1 MGQSEHIDD
10 LLHAVTSGGFSVDF
24 NAATEPETVNWKR
37 DGF

>member
-10 LLHAVTSGGFSVDF
+10 LLHDLGLNFD
-24 NAATEPETVNWKR
+24 AATEPEPEVNWKR